1 MNPPSTDGVRLLRLG
16 PKIYENN
23 PDLSRNL
30 VRSPELLELFI
41 IKSEN
46 EF

>member
-1 MNPPSTDGVRLLRLG
+1 MNPSSTDGVRLLRLG
-16 PKIYENN
+16 PEIYENN
-23 PDLSRNL
+23 PNLSGNL
-30 VRSPELLELFI
+30 VRSPELIELFI